1 VAARDIGDRPRRG
14 EAPRQR
20 AQRVPVQVQVLF
32 EDGRGAW
39 GAASIDRKAACCC
52 VGEARISRYLRYG
65 GQPNGAHRIEGQFR
79 NTPVRHLNVIL
90 SA

>member
-14 EAPRQR
+14 DAPRQR

-52 VGEARISRYLRYG
+52 VVEARISRYG
-65 GQPNGAHRIEGQFR
+65 GQPNGAHRNEGQFR